1 MSTPVTVRPH
11 TGTLVPPSARHV
23 SRSALAALA
32 AVPLLGFTTWAC
44 WHLYTVLAPAA
55 GHGGGLAVVF
65 AVSFLL
71 LWWVPLS
78 WWERPAQTTPEQDA
92 LLDQLTVVVQVPV
105 YNEDPAALRAC
116 LDSVLNQ
123 SRRPQRV
130 RVLDDGSTDPLEDIR
145 DDFLTR
151 ACHAGVDARWQ
162 RTTNRGKRYA
172 QMTSLADDD
181 SDIVVT
187 LDSDSILDQQAL
199 REGLKPF
206 VAVLNT
212 RRNWLTRLTSVLYI
226 PFTRGFRSAQSVLGR
241 VMINS
246 GTLALYRGD
255 VLRPYHHAYPQETFR
270 SRPMQMND
278 DSLMTLY
285 GLLHG
290 RTVHQPSCVA
300 YTLVPDTLGQYR
312 RQQMRWMRGTFIR
325 TFWWFRYARSV
336 LSPVFWIPLIELIQL
351 SLAICAPIL
360 LLADPRLRDAAG
372 SLLLSTVLVGVGINW
387 LTSLRYI
394 ALRRS
399 DESVAFQ
406 LALVLC
412 SPLAGAWRTLVVRPM
427 HLFALATFW
436 RVDSWGT
443 RKRGVEVAL

>member
-1 MSTPVTVRPH
+1 MAPPV
-11 TGTLVPPSARHV
+11 SRHIP
-23 SRSALAALA
+23 RSALAGLA
-32 AVPLLGFTTWAC
+32 AVPVLGFTVWAC
-44 WHLYTVLAPAA
+44 LHLYAVLVPVA
-55 GHGGGLAVVF
+55 GNGGGLAVVF

-78 WWERPAQTTPEQDA
+78 WWERPARTTPEQDA
-92 LLDQLTVVVQVPV
+92 RLDQLTVVVQVPV

-116 LDSVLNQ
+116 LASVLDQ

-130 RVLDDGSTDPLEDIR
+130 RVLDDGSADPLEAVR

-151 ACHAGVDARWQ
+151 ARAAAVDARWR
-162 RTTNRGKRYA
+162 RTANQGKRHA
-172 QMTSLADDD
+172 QMTSLTGDD
-181 SDIVVT
+181 SDVVVT
-187 LDSDSILDQQAL
+187 LDSDSILDRHAL

-206 VAVLNT
+206 ADPRTTSVAGLVAVLNT
-212 RRNWLTRLTSVLYI
+212 RRNWLTRLTTMLYI

-255 VLRPYHHAYPQETFR
+255 VLRRYRHAYAHETFR
-270 SRPMQMND
+270 GRPMQMND

-290 RTVHQPSCVA
+290 RTVHQPTCVA
-300 YTLVPDTLGQYR
+300 YTLVPDTLGQYG

-336 LSPVFWIPLIELIQL
+336 FSPVFWIPLIELIQL
-351 SLAICAPIL
+351 ALAVCAPVL
-360 LLADPRLRDAAG
+360 LLADPRVRDAAG
-372 SLLLSTVLVGVGINW
+372 SLLLSTVLVGLGINW
-387 LTSLRYI
+387 LTSLRYL

-399 DESVAFQ
+399 DESLGYQ

-412 SPLAGAWRTLVVRPM
+412 TPLAGIWRTLVVRPM

-436 RVDSWGT
+436 RIDSWGT
-443 RKRGVEVAL
+443 RARGVEVAL